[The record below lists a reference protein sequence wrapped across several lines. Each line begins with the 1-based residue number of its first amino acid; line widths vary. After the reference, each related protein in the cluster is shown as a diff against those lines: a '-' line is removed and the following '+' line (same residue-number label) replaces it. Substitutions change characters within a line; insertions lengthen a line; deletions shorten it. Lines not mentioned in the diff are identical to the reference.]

1 MISCLS
7 LCLLILI
14 TFGCITIY
22 CIINNRSNFKDLTL
36 TDEEQSKI
44 LRGNIAV
51 VGNGPISEEDRS
63 NINKADCVIRFNKL
77 KNYKKGERFDV
88 HATRN
93 ISSQDV
99 TDFSGLDLPHRAS
112 FVLPIAI
119 RHLMVENSKQLI
131 GRKKL
136 PTILV
141 YQEIMKNVEASPNS
155 RLFPHSVCRNEC
167 KHSSTDRG
175 PSIGTVVIDML
186 EKLKS
191 VKKIDVYGMNWN
203 GTKVHNDFKYPYI
216 VSKYCSK
223 CEIHPTS
230 KSGYY

>member
-14 TFGCITIY
+14 TFGCILI
-22 CIINNRSNFKDLTL
+22 CCSVNRSNFKDLTL

-77 KNYKKGERFDV
+77 HYYRKGERFDV
-88 HATRN
+88 HATRRSEPSTN
-93 ISSQDV
+93 
-99 TDFSGLDLPHRAS
+99 FWGLDLPHRAS
-112 FVLPIAI
+112 FVLPVV
-119 RHLMVENSKQLI
+119 HYHSLVENSKQLI

-141 YQEIMKNVEASPNS
+141 YQKIKKNLEASPKS
-155 RLFPHSVCRNEC
+155 RLFPRSACGDEC
-167 KHSSTDRG
+167 LHSSTDRG
-175 PSIGTVVIDML
+175 PSVGAAVIDML

-203 GTKVHNDFKYPYI
+203 GPEVHNDFKYPYI